1 MEHCITNHQSLA
13 HQLRSVG
20 PRHRNGQQQS
30 LDRQIREA
38 AQEQERQDSMG
49 REPCDTLCDWQDARS
64 HHAPFH
70 TARTASPDRNGHPN
84 SYPDSQGVW
93 PFEGCRQYAA
103 RTDQEIAR
111 AGYVEQKDSRG
122 TEPLTHHCREKAE
135 GDGYWGWGVV
145 EVKGLAFEGQSFTLY
160 IICCWFLMF
169 TTVFM
174 GVYGCLLVFKVFTT
188 VHYINEWT
196 LIFIFPSFFGSFII
210 IIQI

>member
-20 PRHRNGQQQS
+20 LRHRNGQQQS
-30 LDRQIREA
+30 LDGQIREA
-38 AQEQERQDSMG
+38 TQEQERQDSVG
-49 REPCDTLCDWQDARS
+49 REPCDALCDWQDARS

-70 TARTASPDRNGHPN
+70 TARTASPDRNEHPN

-111 AGYVEQKDSRG
+111 AGNVKQEDSRG
-122 TEPLTHHCREKAE
+122 TEPLTCHYRKKAE
-135 GDGYWGWGVV
+135 RDGCWWEWMNVRIAKS

-169 TTVFM
+169 TTV
-174 GVYGCLLVFKVFTT
+174 YGCLRCLLLFKVFRS
-188 VHYINEWT
+188 V
-196 LIFIFPSFFGSFII
+196 
-210 IIQI
+210 